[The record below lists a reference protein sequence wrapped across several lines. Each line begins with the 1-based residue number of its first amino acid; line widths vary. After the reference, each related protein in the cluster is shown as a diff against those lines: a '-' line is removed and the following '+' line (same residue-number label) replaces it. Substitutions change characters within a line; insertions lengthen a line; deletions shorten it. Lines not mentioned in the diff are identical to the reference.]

1 MYVTVDTIE
10 SKLASITV
18 EVSGLALSIGSE
30 TGRTTC
36 YQVGNGGGVKGVVC
50 LFACMIVI
58 ETETVIVVVIGILQK
73 HGMWNMAAVI
83 ILA

>member
-10 SKLASITV
+10 LKLASTTV

-36 YQVGNGGGVKGVVC
+36 YQVGNGGGVKGV